1 MTSAWSGSAGQVL
14 LRRGG
19 NSGRRPALRPA
30 ATASM
35 ALWQPSLT
43 VTFLICVRTVLGDWC
58 SWFAMALRSRPLT
71 SRHST

>member
-1 MTSAWSGSAGQVL
+1 MTSFSVAD
-14 LRRGG
+14 G